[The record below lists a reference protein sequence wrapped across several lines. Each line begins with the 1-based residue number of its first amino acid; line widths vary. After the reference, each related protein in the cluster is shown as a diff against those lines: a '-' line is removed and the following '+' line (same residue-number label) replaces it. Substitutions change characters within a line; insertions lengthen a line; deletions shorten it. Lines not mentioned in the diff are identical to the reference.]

1 MGQEDGAADV
11 AQKSDAEEQS
21 LCARSADEHF
31 PAGTIHIRPHVHAQ
45 DSQQLPG
52 GSPTSSATHATPR
65 YALPPRAFPSPPGRS
80 NASRGID
87 STHKQ
92 LQTGRTDQSTLAD
105 GSPATSSGHHLAG
118 IAFPK
123 SRAHLWD
130 REALSEP
137 FRVLATVLFHF
148 ACLFA
153 TANRT
158 KRFRSSTQ

>member
-1 MGQEDGAADV
+1 
-11 AQKSDAEEQS
+11 
-21 LCARSADEHF
+21 
-31 PAGTIHIRPHVHAQ
+31 
-45 DSQQLPG
+45 
-52 GSPTSSATHATPR
+52 
-65 YALPPRAFPSPPGRS
+65 
-80 NASRGID
+80 
-87 STHKQ
+87 
-92 LQTGRTDQSTLAD
+92 
-105 GSPATSSGHHLAG
+105 LAG